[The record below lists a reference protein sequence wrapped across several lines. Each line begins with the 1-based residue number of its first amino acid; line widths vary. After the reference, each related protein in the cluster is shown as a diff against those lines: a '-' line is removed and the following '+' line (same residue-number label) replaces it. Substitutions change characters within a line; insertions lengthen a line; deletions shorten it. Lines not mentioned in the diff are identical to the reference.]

1 MFVRE
6 SAEGVEISAPAK
18 LNLFLEVLGRRS
30 DGYHELE
37 TLMVPIA
44 LFDTLRVSDD
54 ASGQISLTCE
64 FAVGYRAGARLETE
78 DFPEGTDN
86 SAVKAVRLL
95 REQAGHGRGIRLHL
109 VKRIPAAAGLAG
121 GSSDAAAALV
131 AADRWWRLGLP
142 HHELMQLAAQV
153 GSDVPFFLGDG
164 PAMCRG
170 RGERIEPLA
179 LATNLH
185 FVVVR
190 PPVGL
195 STADVFRV
203 CRPADEPRDAAPLV
217 DALRRGNVE
226 SAGRLFH
233 NRLQPAAET
242 LSPWIRRLHAAFAGH
257 DLLGHQMSG
266 SGSSYF
272 GLARHAQQAQHVA
285 ARLRARGLGQ
295 VYVVRA
301 CR

>member
-1 MFVRE
+1 MYVRE
-6 SAEGVEISAPAK
+6 WSEGVEVSAPAK

-37 TLMVPIA
+37 TLLVPIA
-44 LFDTLRVSDD
+44 LFDTLRVHDD
-54 ASGQISLTCE
+54 AHGQISLTCE
-64 FAVGYRAGARLETE
+64 FAVGYRAEAQLETE

-86 SAVKAVRLL
+86 SAVKAVWLL
-95 REQAGHGRGIRLHL
+95 RERAGLRRGIRIHL
-109 VKRIPAAAGLAG
+109 VKRIPSAAGLAG

-131 AADRWWRLGLP
+131 AADRLWRLGLP
-142 HHELMQLAAQV
+142 RTELLQFAAEV

-170 RGERIEPLA
+170 RGERIEPLE
-179 LATNLH
+179 LAANLH

-203 CRPADEPRDAAPLV
+203 CRPAEQARDAAPLV
-217 DALRRGNVE
+217 DALRRGKVE

-233 NRLQPAAET
+233 NRLQPAAES
-242 LSPWIRRLHAAFAGH
+242 LSPWIRRLNAAFAGL
-257 DLLGHQMSG
+257 DVLGHQMSG

-272 GLARHAQQAQHVA
+272 GLVRHARQAQHVA

-295 VYVVRA
+295 VYAVRA

>member
-6 SAEGVEISAPAK
+6 LADGVEVSAPAK
-18 LNLFLEVLGRRS
+18 LNLFLEVLGRRG

-37 TLMVPIA
+37 TLIVPIA
-44 LFDTLRVSDD
+44 LFDTLRVRND
-54 ASGQISLTCE
+54 AQGQISLTCE
-64 FAVGYRAGARLETE
+64 LAAGYRAADALEAE
-78 DFPEGTDN
+78 EFPEGTDN

-95 REQAGHGRGIRLHL
+95 REHTGHASGLAIHL
-109 VKRIPAAAGLAG
+109 VKRIPSAAGLAG

-131 AADRWWRLGLP
+131 AANRVWRLGLA
-142 HHELMQLAAQV
+142 HDELARLAAEV
-153 GSDVPFFLGDG
+153 GSDVPFFLGSG

-170 RGERIEPLA
+170 RGERIEPLSVA
-179 LATNLH
+179 DNWH

-203 CRPADEPRDAAPLV
+203 CRPSAQPQTSAPLV
-217 DALRRGNVE
+217 DALRRGDVE

-233 NRLQPAAET
+233 NRLQPAAES
-242 LSPWIRRLHAAFAGH
+242 LSPWIRRLQAAFAGQ
-257 DLLGHQMSG
+257 DMLGHQMSG
-266 SGSSYF
+266 SGSSCF
-272 GLARHAQQAQHVA
+272 GLARHARHAQQVA

-295 VYVVRA
+295 VYAVRA